1 MCPESTTHI
10 NLANI
15 YNVCKHLILWAC
27 TTCQILNCVCH
38 VFFGCV
44 ECQNYTLVATAAT
57 TIKQS
62 RPRLGYAYLN
72 QQINSKP
79 TNHIPTSCILE
90 LRMYDIATYNCWFWE
105 NYTLVAI
112 PTTTIKQSHP
122 KLGYAYLNQ
131 QINSKAHKPHSNIL
145 HLKLRMY
152 DTATYNCWFLGE
164 LLYTLVA
171 MATCNDN
178 QTKPS

>member
-1 MCPESTTHI
+1 MH
-10 NLANI
+10 
-15 YNVCKHLILWAC
+15 
-27 TTCQILNCVCH
+27 
-38 VFFGCV
+38 FFGCV
-44 ECQNYTLVATAAT
+44 ECQNYTLVATAET

-62 RPRLGYAYLN
+62 RPRLGYAYMN